1 MTTLRSARPDV
12 THDDFVHA
20 VAEEF
25 HHVFSK
31 VAEETPAPDLDRGVI
46 EQIDEEAL
54 KGDTDRSDY
63 IEQGISELKVRIIT
77 ISPER
82 VLFAKLPGCLC
93 RVGTGRTVQHQSF
106 TATCT

>member
-1 MTTLRSARPDV
+1 M

-25 HHVFSK
+25 HRVFSK
-31 VAEETPAPDLDRGVI
+31 DTQTTPASDFDRRII
-46 EQIDEEAL
+46 EQIDEKAL
-54 KGDTDRSDY
+54 KGDADRSNY
-63 IEQGISELKVRIIT
+63 IQQGISELKVRIIT

-82 VLFAKLPGCLC
+82 VVFAKLSGCLC

>member
-25 HHVFSK
+25 HRVFSK
-31 VAEETPAPDLDRGVI
+31 VGEETPAPDFDRGVI

-54 KGDTDRSDY
+54 IGDADRSDY
-63 IEQGISELKVRIIT
+63 IEHGISELKVRIIT
-77 ISPER
+77 ISPQR
-82 VLFAKLPGCLC
+82 VPYAKASGCLH
-93 RVGTGRTVQHQSF
+93 RAGTGRTVQHQSS
-106 TATCT
+106 TVTCA

>member
-25 HHVFSK
+25 HRVFSK
-31 VAEETPAPDLDRGVI
+31 VAEETPAPDFDRGVI

-54 KGDTDRSDY
+54 IGDAHRSNY
-63 IEQGISELKVRIIT
+63 IQQGISELKVRIIT
-77 ISPER
+77 ISPQR
-82 VLFAKLPGCLC
+82 VLFAKLSGCLC
-93 RVGTGRTVQHQSF
+93 RAGTGRTVQHQSF